1 MLEERMRARIVRFSY
16 IPGKFKFNLFLSSTI
31 GKRNEVAHAQYAS
44 QLRQSRTDP
53 LAAAQTMVSAFLLD
67 QMLTSE
73 SGLSLFLSI
82 WSRLRTD
89 CNEIFHWLK
98 NPGQFVS
105 AHPIHFLTFRVI
117 EYSIYLRLFPLLS
130 CATPR
135 MAARYLALWRA
146 PLTSM
151 QLGSILPYMQQNA
164 VKPDKR

>member
-1 MLEERMRARIVRFSY
+1 MSLIYQEVQVH
-16 IPGKFKFNLFLSSTI
+16 LFLSWAI

-53 LAAAQTMVSAFLLD
+53 LATAQTMVSAFLLD

-98 NPGQFVS
+98 NPAQFVS
-105 AHPIHFLTFRVI
+105 AHPTGFLTFRVI
-117 EYSIYLRLFPLLS
+117 EYPISLRLFLLLS
-130 CATPR
+130 RATPR
-135 MAARYLALWRA
+135 MAVRYSPLWRA
-146 PLTSM
+146 PLTFM
-151 QLGSILPYMQQNA
+151 QLGSILPSMQQNA
-164 VKPDKR
+164 VKPDERPLLL